1 MKLELPQNAEIQVR
15 KFKAGVLKAFLIKH
29 KAEVKHVILTEYDA
43 NKHIEAEKSESYREG
58 EAVGRAEGEA
68 VGEARGRAVGE
79 VYGESRFAALSLK
92 LLSDGN
98 TADLERAAKDG
109 QLRQELYRKYGI

>member
-15 KFKAGVLKAFLIKH
+15 KFKTGVLKAFLIKH

-58 EAVGRAEGEA
+58 EAI
-68 VGEARGRAVGE
+68 GRAVGE

>member
-1 MKLELPQNAEIQVR
+1 M
-15 KFKAGVLKAFLIKH
+15 
-29 KAEVKHVILTEYDA
+29 ILTEYDA

-58 EAVGRAEGEA
+58 EAIGRAEGEA
-68 VGEARGRAVGE
+68 VGRAKGEAR
-79 VYGESRFAALSLK
+79 GESRFAALSLK

-109 QLRQELYRKYGI
+109 QLRQGLYRKYGI

>member
-15 KFKAGVLKAFLIKH
+15 KFKTGVLKAFLIKH

-58 EAVGRAEGEA
+58 EAIGRAEGEA
-68 VGEARGRAVGE
+68 VGRAKGEAR
-79 VYGESRFAALSLK
+79 GESRFAALSLK

-109 QLRQELYRKYGI
+109 QLRQGLYRKYGI

>member
-1 MKLELPQNAEIQVR
+1 M
-15 KFKAGVLKAFLIKH
+15 
-29 KAEVKHVILTEYDA
+29 ILTEYDA

-58 EAVGRAEGEA
+58 EAIGRAEGEA
-68 VGEARGRAVGE
+68 VGRAKGE
-79 VYGESRFAALSLK
+79 VRGESRFAALSLK